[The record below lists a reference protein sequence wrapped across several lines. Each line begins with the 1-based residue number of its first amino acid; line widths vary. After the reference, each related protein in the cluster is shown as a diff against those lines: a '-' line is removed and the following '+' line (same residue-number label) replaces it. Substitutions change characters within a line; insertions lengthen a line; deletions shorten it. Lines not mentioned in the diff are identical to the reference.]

1 MMPDKNKINVMVT
14 GVGGGGHGEQILKAL
29 QLASTDYEIV
39 GCDMSP
45 TSKSLLEVHHP
56 YLAPPADAP
65 DYIPCILAICKKHN
79 VQALFH
85 GSEAEL
91 KAMSHA
97 RKKIEDTNI
106 FLPINPGSV
115 IDTCMDKFKTM
126 KFLAEQGFLFPET
139 IKVSSPEDIEKIN
152 FLPAVL
158 KPSIGGGA
166 SVNLFL
172 AQTKKELYM
181 FSEYL
186 SSIYS
191 EFIVQQYVGTADSEY
206 TVGILISMDGELL
219 NSIAVKR
226 HILSSLSNRI
236 KIKNRTGNTKFGP
249 ILVISSGISQ
259 GEIGRFPEVTK
270 PCEKIAMA
278 MGCRGAVN
286 IQCRMVDG
294 KIYVFEINPRFSGTT
309 SLRAMVGYNEPDIL
323 IRKHLLGENIKPNF
337 TYKSGLIVRG
347 LEEKFINNFKLPDGR
362 DLL

>member
-1 MMPDKNKINVMVT
+1 MPNRNKINVMVT
-14 GVGGGGHGEQILKAL
+14 GIGGGGHGEQILKAL
-29 QLASTDYEIV
+29 QIASTDYEIV

-45 TSKSLLEVHHP
+45 VCKSLLEVHHP
-56 YLAPPADAP
+56 YLAPPASDP

-91 KAMSHA
+91 KEISNA
-97 RKKIEDTNI
+97 RKKIEDAGI
-106 FLPINPGSV
+106 FLPINPGAV
-115 IDTCMDKFKTM
+115 IDTCMDKYKTM
-126 KFLAEQGFLFPET
+126 KFLAEHGFLFPET
-139 IKVSSPEDIEKIN
+139 IKVSLPEDIDQID

-158 KPSIGGGA
+158 KPSVGGGG
-166 SVNLFL
+166 SENLFL

-191 EFIVQQYVGTADSEY
+191 EFIVQQYVGTPDSEY
-206 TVGILISMDGELL
+206 TVGVLISMDGELL

-226 HILSSLSNRI
+226 NILSSLSNRI
-236 KIKNRTGNTKFGP
+236 KIKNRTGITKFGP

-270 PCEKIAMA
+270 PCEKTAMA
-278 MGCRGAVN
+278 LGCRGAVN

-294 KIYVFEINPRFSGTT
+294 NIFVFEINPRFSGTT
-309 SLRAMVGYNEPDIL
+309 SLRAMVGYNEPDVL
-323 IRKHLLGENIKPNF
+323 IRKHLFGENIKPYF
-337 TYKSGLIVRG
+337 TYKSGLIMRG
-347 LEEKFINNFKLPDGR
+347 LQEKFIKNSMLPDGR